1 MNYEAEYRAPARS
14 LDSSLLEMRE
24 RQELR
29 LFRASSTLLLT
40 LLAVLIVWAMPWLP
54 VGMRWSDWNAA
65 TTVGFALLV
74 GLNAGAVALL
84 LRWAPLF
91 LEEPKVEVVRALL
104 GERLSVRSKVRFL
117 NRLRFQCEQGLHG
130 RNKVFSVALIEL
142 PPVQRGTPDGEQVAS
157 ATLREVRQ
165 AIRKPDI
172 LGDSGGREIW
182 VLLVGAGPH
191 GSRSA
196 CARIAAALRPQ
207 APRSVEGPDPH
218 PFASAGARS
227 KSTAEIP
234 RTLLRVARQRAVV
247 WTARRPRGGRVKRAF
262 TARVAP

>member
-1 MNYEAEYRAPARS
+1 MNYEVEYRAPARS

-24 RQELR
+24 QRELR

-40 LLAVLIVWAMPWLP
+40 LLAVLIVWAMPWLR

-65 TTVGFALLV
+65 TTVGFVLLA
-74 GLNAGAVALL
+74 GLNAGTVALL

-91 LEEPKVEVVRALL
+91 LEEPKLEVVRALL

-117 NRLRFQCEQGLHG
+117 NRLRFQCEQGLRG
-130 RNKVFSVALIEL
+130 RNKVFSVAVIEL
-142 PPVQRGTPDGEQVAS
+142 PIVERGTPDGEGMAA

-182 VLLVGAGPH
+182 VLLAGAGPH
-191 GSRSA
+191 GSRNA

-207 APRSVEGPDPH
+207 SPRSVEDRTLAPVRIGWGAFEIDGRDPQ
-218 PFASAGARS
+218 
-227 KSTAEIP
+227 
-234 RTLLRVARQRAVV
+234 TLLRVARQRAIV
-247 WTARRPRGGRVKRAF
+247 WTAAD
-262 TARVAP
+262 TSEAVA

>member
-1 MNYEAEYRAPARS
+1 MNYEAEYRAPALS

-54 VGMRWSDWNAA
+54 VGMRWSDWNTA
-65 TTVGFALLV
+65 TTVGFALLA
-74 GLNAGAVALL
+74 GLNAGTLALL

-91 LEEPKVEVVRALL
+91 LEEPKLEVVRALL

-117 NRLRFQCEQGLHG
+117 NRLRFQCEQGLRG

-142 PPVQRGTPDGEQVAS
+142 PPVQRGTPDGERMAA

-196 CARIAAALRPQ
+196 GARIAAALRPQ
-207 APRSVEGPDPH
+207 APRSVEDRILKPIRIGWGAFEIDGRDPH
-218 PFASAGARS
+218 
-227 KSTAEIP
+227 
-234 RTLLRVARQRAVV
+234 TLLRVARQRAIV
-247 WTARRPRGGRVKRAF
+247 WTADASE
-262 TARVAP
+262 AVA

>member
-1 MNYEAEYRAPARS
+1 MNYEAEYRAPALS

-117 NRLRFQCEQGLHG
+117 NRLRFQCEQGLRG
-130 RNKVFSVALIEL
+130 WNKVFSVALIEL
-142 PPVQRGTPDGEQVAS
+142 PPVQRGTPDGEQVA
-157 ATLREVRQ
+157 ADALREVRQ

-191 GSRSA
+191 GSESA

-207 APRSVEGPDPH
+207 APGSVEDRTPRPIRIGWGAFEIDGRDPQ
-218 PFASAGARS
+218 
-227 KSTAEIP
+227 
-234 RTLLRVARQRAVV
+234 TLLRVARQRAIV
-247 WTARRPRGGRVKRAF
+247 WTADDDSEA
-262 TARVAP
+262 VA